1 MILEC
6 LENTL
11 TVTSTPRVTT
21 RVAKP
26 VWVSLR
32 MRPSKMSQTSSGRPM
47 PRWSWTSA
55 SKNARARAG
64 ASSTRVRETSI
75 WRSTAPTRSPPP
87 GSLAVSGSGMR
98 PSARR
103 HPDRA
108 GAQPV
113 ADALHLGGIVA
124 GGEPVGELG
133 EPQALLG
140 RLPFGPLVAVDPD
153 HDRVGEVTAQL
164 DEPGADLVIPH
175 LEEVAAHPP
184 FGLLEPVPGWARL
197 AVVAPSVLAAE
208 HPLELLPH
216 PDRDHPGPPGGLGG
230 VQVGRI
236 TSALPCSLAK
246 RTTGM
251 PLALAKR
258 ATAARNGPRSG

>member
-1 MILEC
+1 
-6 LENTL
+6 
-11 TVTSTPRVTT
+11 
-21 RVAKP
+21 
-26 VWVSLR
+26 
-32 MRPSKMSQTSSGRPM
+32 
-47 PRWSWTSA
+47 
-55 SKNARARAG
+55 
-64 ASSTRVRETSI
+64 
-75 WRSTAPTRSPPP
+75 
-87 GSLAVSGSGMR
+87 
-98 PSARR
+98 
-103 HPDRA
+103 
-108 GAQPV
+108 
-113 ADALHLGGIVA
+113 
-124 GGEPVGELG
+124 
-133 EPQALLG
+133 
-140 RLPFGPLVAVDPD
+140 VAVDPD

-258 ATAARNGPRSG
+258 ATAARNRSPIGVNNAGDGIGLPRCWVKNATTCPPTCRLGT